1 MKARWLYLALFLLL
15 LLDAALIR
23 WWYGGWRERRVDP
36 AIEAAARRYGMDPAL
51 IKAVV
56 WKESRFDPRA
66 RGQAGEIGLMQI
78 REPAAREWAQ
88 AENIRGFHMNL
99 LVDPM
104 INTRAGTWYLRKLM
118 RRYTA
123 TDNPIAYALADYN
136 AGRTHVLRWNGGAA
150 LTNSA
155 RFLEQM
161 DFPGTRQYVLDV
173 QARLEHYR
181 ALQPPSIRSAP

>member
-23 WWYGGWRERRVDP
+23 WWYGGWRERVDP